1 MMTTTL
7 PRQHAFADVLR
18 RALSW
23 PARVGHARRTMTQL
37 ARMSE
42 HELRDIGLSRQDVS
56 DATALRID
64 EDPTA
69 LLVRRRAGRER
80 PSSHRADIAA

>member
-1 MMTTTL
+1 MTTTTF
-7 PRQHAFADVLR
+7 PRHNLLADALR

-23 PARVGHARRTMTQL
+23 PARVGAARRTMVQL
-37 ARMSE
+37 ARMSD

-56 DATALRID
+56 DATALSLD

-80 PSSHRADIAA
+80 PTAHRTDIAA

>member
-1 MMTTTL
+1 MTTTFA
-7 PRQHAFADVLR
+7 RHASFSDTLR

-23 PARVGHARRTMTQL
+23 PARLGAARRTMAQL
-37 ARMSE
+37 SRMSD
-42 HELRDIGLSRQDVS
+42 HELRDIGLARHDVS

-80 PSSHRADIAA
+80 PSPHRADIAA

>member
-1 MMTTTL
+1 MTTTFDRHPIL
-7 PRQHAFADVLR
+7 ANVLR
-18 RALSW
+18 SALSW
-23 PARVGHARRTMTQL
+23 PARVGAARRTMAQL
-37 ARMSE
+37 SRMSD
-42 HELRDIGLSRQDVS
+42 HELRDIGLARHDVS

-80 PSSHRADIAA
+80 PSAHRTDIAA